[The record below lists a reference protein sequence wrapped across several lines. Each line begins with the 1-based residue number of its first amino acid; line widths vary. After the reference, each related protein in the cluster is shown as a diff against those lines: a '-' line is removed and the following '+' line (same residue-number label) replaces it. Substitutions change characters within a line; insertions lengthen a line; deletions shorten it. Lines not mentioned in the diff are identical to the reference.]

1 MARTPRARNV
11 RFAEAVARTRWTYD
25 ACAAAIRAVATE
37 SGTQL
42 PSCDRSHIGH
52 WIAGVQPTRRTP
64 SFIAEALSR
73 RLGYPIRPSDLGFGS
88 SHEDDFEVNA
98 HDWWQRDP
106 VADLVMVGRTD
117 LHRREVAVKT
127 MYSLAALVLPL
138 GSWKEIAARG
148 ARAQHDGAAIGQGE
162 IDAVREMI
170 DTFSRADERFGGGN
184 GRVAAVAYVTT
195 DVAAYLRGSFRSD
208 VVRQA
213 MFSAAA
219 ELAYLIGWK
228 SFDSADQGMA
238 QTWYLR
244 ALRLAN
250 ESGDN
255 PLGGF
260 ILRAMAHQAVD
271 LGHGQAC
278 ANLADSSL
286 DWARHNGTPG
296 ARALFTVVKAR
307 GHAAQH
313 DRRLA
318 ITTMKD
324 AERQLNRVDWSAE
337 PTWIHGMGFGEPSLA
352 NQTAQ
357 SLRDLGDL
365 DQAEA
370 QFRRSVATRNSAAH
384 RRIHA
389 LTLAN
394 LADIECSRGALDG
407 ACKHW
412 TAALDQMPGLRSARA
427 FAAVGNIRKRLATL
441 GQRMPA
447 DARSLDQRAASFL
460 ATEQPEH

>member
-1 MARTPRARNV
+1 MARTPRSRNTQ
-11 RFAEAVARTRWTYD
+11 FAEALARAKWTYE
-25 ACAAAIRAVATE
+25 ACAAAIRAIASE
-37 SGTQL
+37 SSVQL
-42 PSCDRSHIGH
+42 ASCSRSHIGH
-52 WIAGVQPTRRTP
+52 WIAGVQPTGQTR

-73 RLGYPIRPSDLGFGS
+73 RLGYRIRPADLGFLS
-88 SHEDDFEVNA
+88 NHEDDHELND
-98 HDWWQRDP
+98 HDWWERDP
-106 VADLVMVGRTD
+106 AADLVMVGRAD
-117 LHRREVAVKT
+117 VRRRDMAVKT
-127 MYSLAALVLPL
+127 VYSLAALAVPL
-138 GSWKEIAARG
+138 ASWTEIAERG
-148 ARAQHDGAAIGQGE
+148 AKVCNDGVVVGHGE
-162 IDAVREMI
+162 IDVVREMI
-170 DTFSRADERFGGGN
+170 DTFSRADERFGGGT
-184 GRVAAVAYVTT
+184 GIAAAVAYLTT
-195 DVAAYLRGSFRSD
+195 DVAAYLRGYFQSDIARRS
-208 VVRQA
+208 

-219 ELAYLIGWK
+219 ELAYLVGWK
-228 SFDSADQGMA
+228 SFDSDDQGMA

-250 ESGDN
+250 EAGDN

-278 ANLADSSL
+278 VDLADSSL
-286 DWARHNGTPG
+286 DWARQNGTPG

-313 DRRLA
+313 SRHLA
-318 ITTMKD
+318 ITTMHD
-324 AERQLNRVDWSAE
+324 AERQLDRVDWGTE
-337 PTWIHGMGFGEPSLA
+337 PIWIHRMGFGEPSLA

-357 SLRDLGDL
+357 SLHDLGDL

-370 QFRRSVATRNSAAH
+370 QFKRSVATRDGAVH

-394 LADIECSRGALDG
+394 LADIEFTRGALDG

-412 TAALDQMPGLRSARA
+412 SAVLDQMPGLRSARA
-427 FAAVGNIRKRLATL
+427 FAAVRNIRRRLATL

-447 DARSLDQRAASFL
+447 DARALDQRANTFL
-460 ATEQPEH
+460 TADRPEH

>member
-1 MARTPRARNV
+1 MARATRVRND
-11 RFAEAVARTRWTYD
+11 RLADAIAACRWSYE
-25 ACAAAIRAVATE
+25 ACAAAIKVVAAENGIHLT
-37 SGTQL
+37 
-42 PSCDRSHIGH
+42 SCDRSSIGH
-52 WIAGVQPTRRTP
+52 WIGGVHPSGKTP
-64 SFIAEALSR
+64 NVIAEAISR
-73 RLGYPIRPSDLGFGS
+73 RLGHVVRPTDLGFRPDR
-88 SHEDDFEVNA
+88 EDDLELNS
-98 HDWWQRDP
+98 HDWWERDP
-106 VADLVMVGRTD
+106 IADLVMVGRAD
-117 LHRREVAVKT
+117 LYRRDMATKA
-127 MYSLAALVLPL
+127 MYSLAALAVPL
-138 GSWKEIAARG
+138 TSWREIVERG
-148 ARAQHDGAAIGQGE
+148 AKARNEGGRVGEGE
-162 IDAVREMI
+162 IESVREMI

-184 GRVAAVAYVTT
+184 GRVTAVAYVTT
-195 DVAAYLRGSFRSD
+195 DVAAYLRGAFRSD
-208 VVRQA
+208 VMRQA

-228 SFDSADQGMA
+228 SFDSADHGMA

-250 ESGDN
+250 EAGDN

-313 DRRLA
+313 DRHLA
-318 ITTMKD
+318 VTTMKD
-324 AERQLNRVDWSAE
+324 AERQLNRVDWGAE
-337 PTWIHGMGFGEPSLA
+337 PTWILRMGFGEPSLA

-365 DQAEA
+365 DQAAA
-370 QFRRSVATRNSAAH
+370 QFRRSVATRDGAAH

-394 LADIECSRGALDG
+394 LADIECSRGVLDG

-412 TAALDQMPGLRSARA
+412 NAVLDQMPGLRSARA
-427 FAAVGNIRKRLATL
+427 FAAVHNIRKRLATL

-460 ATEQPEH
+460 ATEQPER